1 MVATPPKRLSSLPRP
16 RVFRRRSKN
25 VEIGIDP
32 VFMGLLLPYEAD
44 VVLRLREESE
54 RPLADLE
61 WNIADQYATV
71 ADFARRSLLDAKGQ
85 PSTSR

>member
-1 MVATPPKRLSSLPRP
+1 
-16 RVFRRRSKN
+16 
-25 VEIGIDP
+25 
-32 VFMGLLLPYEAD
+32 MGLLLPYEAD